1 MEIKSI
7 DSIEFTGTAWDLE
20 MVFSNSLI
28 IHKERTNTVTNKIT
42 TVTVV
47 WKYRKIL
54 RTLSLNFSKN
64 YCSFE
69 KLTQKLHSVFYSI
82 SRHLEV
88 GLKKLGCA
96 SFFNPLLGVWV
107 SDETLRVVLDML
119 QKKGQLR

>member
-1 MEIKSI
+1 
-7 DSIEFTGTAWDLE
+7 

-28 IHKERTNTVTNKIT
+28 IHKERTKKIT

-47 WKYRKIL
+47 WNYRKIL

-64 YCSFE
+64 YCSFQ
-69 KLTQKLHSVFYSI
+69 KLTQKLHSVFHSI

-119 QKKGQLR
+119 QKKKDNFDETGKFCCLLKLS

>member
-1 MEIKSI
+1 
-7 DSIEFTGTAWDLE
+7 

-28 IHKERTNTVTNKIT
+28 IHKERTKKIT
-42 TVTVV
+42 TVAMV
-47 WKYRKIL
+47 WNYRKIL

-69 KLTQKLHSVFYSI
+69 KLTRKLHSVFHSI
-82 SRHLEV
+82 SRHLEL

-119 QKKGQLR
+119 QKKGQLRWDREILLST